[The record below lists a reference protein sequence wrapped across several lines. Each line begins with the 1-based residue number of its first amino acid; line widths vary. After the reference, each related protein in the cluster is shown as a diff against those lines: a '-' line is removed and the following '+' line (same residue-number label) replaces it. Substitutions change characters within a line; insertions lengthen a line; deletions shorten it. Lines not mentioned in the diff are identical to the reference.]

1 MVGLGIHY
9 TFVVNLVS
17 IRKGEEKAFETDEY
31 NKMAELTVKWGRAF
45 AVLVPKILRFALTL
59 DRDGMRT

>member
-1 MVGLGIHY
+1 M
-9 TFVVNLVS
+9 VNLVS